1 MNKYPLLIITLL
13 SLVVLASGC
22 VSNNNL
28 NQTKNYSQNGIYFV
42 YNGTWEIANTSS
54 GNTVAGVGDPNT
66 VNPQDHEPNTFVLI
80 QKPNLTMGTDLQMA
94 YNQNYATFFNNTS
107 NLKISE
113 ANITLNNNTALE
125 NTYITTSNGT
135 QIEMM
140 AVWVSQNGQI
150 YVILCGAPPNNFE
163 NQQNNFNMIINSF
176 KSQ

>member
-13 SLVVLASGC
+13 SLVILASGC

-28 NQTKNYSQNGIYFV
+28 NQTKTYSQNGIYFV

-54 GNTVAGVGDPNT
+54 TNAVTGVGDPNT
-66 VNPQDHEPNTFVLI
+66 VNSQTHEPNTFVII
-80 QKPNLTMGTDLQMA
+80 QKPNVTMNTDLQMA
-94 YNQNYATFFNNTS
+94 YTQNYATFFNNTS
-107 NLKISE
+107 NMPISE

-125 NTYITTSNGT
+125 NTYITTSNGA
-135 QIEMM
+135 QSEMM

-163 NQQNNFNMIINSF
+163 NQQKNFNIIINSF
-176 KSQ
+176 KLQ

>member
-1 MNKYPLLIITLL
+1 MIKYPLLIITLL

-42 YNGTWEIANTSS
+42 YNGTWEIANASS
-54 GNTVAGVGDPNT
+54 SNAVTGVGDPNS
-66 VNPQDHEPNTFVLI
+66 VDSQNHEPNTFVLI
-80 QKPNLTMGTDLQMA
+80 QKPNITMGTDLQMA
-94 YNQNYATFFNNTS
+94 YTQNYATFFNNTS
-107 NLKISE
+107 NLRISE

-125 NTYITTSNGT
+125 NTYITTSNGA

-140 AVWVSQNGQI
+140 AVWFSQNGQI

-163 NQQNNFNMIINSF
+163 NQQKNFNMVINSF
-176 KSQ
+176 KVQ